1 MDVKKNEIS
10 AHDIL
15 RFLPLRHILRLSFRQ
30 LHTFQIK
37 ATVFQVFVPDLKSTQ
52 RENNGNTI
60 TNFIILH
67 ASTASLKDQK
77 WAACLLCIC
86 KKLVKKSRLKK

>member
-1 MDVKKNEIS
+1 MIFYVFS
-10 AHDIL
+10 
-15 RFLPLRHILRLSFRQ
+15 PLRHILRLSFRQ

-37 ATVFQVFVPDLKSTQ
+37 TTVFRVFVPDLKSTQ
-52 RENNGNTI
+52 KNNGNTI

>member
-52 RENNGNTI
+52 REKQRKYGI

-77 WAACLLCIC
+77 
-86 KKLVKKSRLKK
+86 

>member
-37 ATVFQVFVPDLKSTQ
+37 ATVFRVFVPDLKSTQ
-52 RENNGNTI
+52 REKQRKYDHKFHYI
-60 TNFIILH
+60 T
-67 ASTASLKDQK
+67 
-77 WAACLLCIC
+77 CLNSI
-86 KKLVKKSRLKK
+86 VKRPKMSRLFVMYL